1 MTALA
6 LNYSTKV
13 YSLTL
18 KPILTFLWSILRSL
32 GYSIASIRQMQ
43 ANIEVAR
50 YLQRTAYPNEAYET
64 VLWNLNQ
71 KTQDR
76 LNKEFYGD

>member
-1 MTALA
+1 MT
-6 LNYSTKV
+6 
-13 YSLTL
+13 
-18 KPILTFLWSILRSL
+18 
-32 GYSIASIRQMQ
+32 
-43 ANIEVAR
+43 ANIEVAS
-50 YLQRTAYPNEAYET
+50 YLQRTEYPNEAYET